1 MLLLSFFI
9 YLLLHYIVC
18 GIFCCRIALP
28 CITFGFM
35 YFLYFTCFVIL
46 QFCWL
51 YVGSWSFHIMLCHFK
66 LRIFNFIILVFLNN
80 IAILYF
86 CYMCSTYKLPY
97 FIRFYYDNH
106 YDILF
111 LLYFVMFYL
120 FLYYSKNKSISF
132 YCVLYT
138 VNIIYII
145 FNIWSIYILVKQLE
159 WIFDNFSTYF
169 ARNGVCFDHPFALCA
184 ESFNF
189 QRLRNLFLG
198 EWKRMGNKTRISIQ
212 RCI

>member
-66 LRIFNFIILVFLNN
+66 LRIFNFIILVFFKQ
-80 IAILYF
+80 Y
-86 CYMCSTYKLPY
+86 CYIVFLFMCSTYKLPFLY
-97 FIRFYYDNH
+97 VFTMIIIMIFYSSLLCYV
-106 YDILF
+106 LF
-111 LLYFVMFYL
+111 V
-120 FLYYSKNKSISF
+120 LYYSKNKSISF

-189 QRLRNLFLG
+189 QRLRNLFFG

>member
-66 LRIFNFIILVFLNN
+66 LRIFNFIILVFFKQ
-80 IAILYF
+80 Y
-86 CYMCSTYKLPY
+86 CYIVFLFMCSTYKLPFLY
-97 FIRFYYDNH
+97 VFTMIIIMIFYSSLLCYV
-106 YDILF
+106 LF
-111 LLYFVMFYL
+111 V
-120 FLYYSKNKSISF
+120 LYYSKNKSISF